1 MRCENS
7 PDNDRRCGRSANKI
21 IIIKD
26 TNEVKQQSNWRI
38 CNECFN
44 EKMYGD
50 QLFKDNLIQVTELN
64 NNKK

>member
-7 PDNDRRCGRSANKI
+7 PDNDRRCGRSASKI

-26 TNEVKQQSNWRI
+26 TNDVKQQSKLWI

-44 EKMYGD
+44 EKLFND
-50 QLFKDNLIQVTELN
+50 RLFKDDPIQVLELN
-64 NNKK
+64 N

>member
-7 PDNDRRCGRSANKI
+7 PDNDRRCGRSASKI

-26 TNEVKQQSNWRI
+26 TNDVKQQSKLWI

-44 EKMYGD
+44 EK
-50 QLFKDNLIQVTELN
+50 LFLN
-64 NNKK
+64 EVKIE

>member
-7 PDNDRRCGRSANKI
+7 PDNDRRCGRSASK

-26 TNEVKQQSNWRI
+26 PNDVKQQSKWRI

-44 EKMYGD
+44 EKCMAIAC
-50 QLFKDNLIQVTELN
+50 LKIV
-64 NNKK
+64 